1 MNKEHDEDDEFDELG
16 PVPVETIDQLAVLIS
31 FYALKGRIGP
41 THEDDFEV
49 ESVLAQLSLLVQQQE
64 PKI

>member
-1 MNKEHDEDDEFDELG
+1 MNEESDDEFYESG
-16 PVPVETIDQLAVLIS
+16 PVPIETIEHAAYVIS
-31 FYALKGRIGP
+31 CFVNQGRIGP

-49 ESVLAQLSLLVQQQE
+49 ESILALLCLLVQQQE